1 MNKKYRKQIPKKKY
15 DKASGKYVKARV
27 SIRDLEKA
35 GHRLDGKSCP
45 KCHRKPCWSKA
56 NANALVIKIAN
67 KPVEEAPKKNN
78 RRSSRSGLLTQKQDQ
93 AKIKSLQKQLIDFGK
108 NKSEEIKKLQDRV
121 KEQEENYVKY
131 RNYLTED
138 EITCV

>member
-15 DKASGKYVKARV
+15 DKATGKYVKARV

-67 KPVEEAPKKNN
+67 KPVEEAPKKKFEKWSSDQETEPSEDQIFAETVDRLWKKQV
-78 RRSSRSGLLTQKQDQ
+78 RRD
-93 AKIKSLQKQLIDFGK
+93 
-108 NKSEEIKKLQDRV
+108 
-121 KEQEENYVKY
+121 
-131 RNYLTED
+131 
-138 EITCV
+138 